1 MHFCEAARGL
11 RVYNDGPTGTET
23 TMAKQERETEMTSTI
38 PFWFSGSALNEGTL
52 SESFKR
58 TQVAFEDGMRTLSDE
73 ALHFMRE
80 RLDHSS
86 EALEKFRDAKD
97 IAGLLSVQ
105 QKWFADLARDYYE
118 ETMRISEVMRKVI
131 TDGLPNGEKPNGT
144 AHVPKHES

>member
-1 MHFCEAARGL
+1 
-11 RVYNDGPTGTET
+11 
-23 TMAKQERETEMTSTI
+23 MAKQERETENTSTI
-38 PFWFSGSALNEGTL
+38 PFWFSGSALNESDL

-58 TQVAFEDGMRTLSDE
+58 TQAAFEGGMRTLSDE

-86 EALEKFRDAKD
+86 EALEKFRDARD

-118 ETMRISEVMRKVI
+118 ETMRVGEVMRKI
-131 TDGLPNGEKPNGT
+131 MTDGLPNGEKPNGAT
-144 AHVPKHES
+144 QVPKHES

>member
-1 MHFCEAARGL
+1 
-11 RVYNDGPTGTET
+11 
-23 TMAKQERETEMTSTI
+23 MAKQERETENTI
-38 PFWFSGSALNEGTL
+38 PFWFSGSVLNDTEL
-52 SESFKR
+52 SQSFKR
-58 TQVAFEDGMRTLSDE
+58 SQAAFEDGMRTLSDE

-118 ETMRISEVMRKVI
+118 ETMRISDVMRKI
-131 TDGLPNGEKPNGT
+131 MTDGLPNGEKPNGT
-144 AHVPKHES
+144 TPTPKREA